1 MGMHR
6 DFWTYAF
13 QIPGLL
19 EFLGHAMVRT
29 HSDFVIPSSWLIP
42 QWPAPPNV
50 KAIMTDRHGGVSSAP
65 WDSMNLGD
73 HVADSLVDVAKN
85 RALLTQAIGRV
96 PVFLKQVHGVDVVWL
111 DPASSQGQPADAC
124 ITDRT
129 EVACTI
135 MVADCLPVLMCDA
148 AGQWVVG
155 AHAGWRGL
163 AGEGGEGILE
173 RVLQSVRPSR
183 PADILAW
190 LGPCIG
196 PQAFE
201 VGAEVME
208 AFCKN
213 DSSAQAYFRAH
224 CQGKFLA
231 DLAGLA
237 RGRLA
242 SMGVSQ
248 IFGNNSQPEWC
259 TLSQA
264 SRFFS
269 HRRDG
274 RLLGQSGRMAA
285 CIWLDR

>member
-1 MGMHR
+1 MR
-6 DFWTYAF
+6 AYFSAYAF
-13 QIPGLL
+13 HTPGLA
-19 EFLGHAMVRT
+19 EFSGHSMVRT
-29 HSDFVIPSSWLIP
+29 HFDSHIPPSWLRP

-50 KAIMTDRHGGVSSAP
+50 KAIMTDRHGGVSAAP

-73 HVADSLVDVAKN
+73 HVADSLDDVAQN
-85 RALLTQAIGRV
+85 RALLTQAIGLE

-111 DPASSQGQPADAC
+111 DGENPQGQQADAC

-129 EVACTI
+129 DVACTI

-148 AGQWVVG
+148 AGQWVAG
-155 AHAGWRGL
+155 AHAGWRSL
-163 AGEGGEGILE
+163 AGESGDGILE
-173 RVLQSVRPSR
+173 RVLQSVRPRR

-201 VGAEVME
+201 VGAEVMA

-213 DSSAQAYFRAH
+213 DDSAQACFRAH
-224 CQGKFLA
+224 GQGKFLA

-237 RGRLA
+237 KRRLQR
-242 SMGVSQ
+242 MGITQ
-248 IFGNNSQPEWC
+248 IFGNNSLPDWC
-259 TLSQA
+259 TVSQA

-269 HRRDG
+269 HRRDS
-274 RLLGQSGRMAA
+274 RLLGQTGRMAA

>member
-1 MGMHR
+1 MHR

-13 QIPGLL
+13 QIPGLP
-19 EFLGHAMVRT
+19 EFLGRAMVHT
-29 HSDFVIPSSWLIP
+29 HSDFDIPTSWLRP

-50 KAIMTDRHGGVSSAP
+50 GAIMTDRHGGVSAAP

-73 HVADSLVDVAKN
+73 HVADSLGDVALN
-85 RALLTQAIGRV
+85 RALLAKAIGFP
-96 PVFLKQVHGVDVVWL
+96 PVFLKQVHGVEVVWL
-111 DPASSQGQPADAC
+111 DPASSQGQQADAC

-129 EVACTI
+129 DVVCTI

-148 AGQWVVG
+148 AGQWVAG

-173 RVLQSVRPSR
+173 GVLQSVRPSR
-183 PADILAW
+183 SGDILAW

-201 VGAEVME
+201 VGTEVME
-208 AFCKN
+208 AFCKT
-213 DSSAQAYFRAH
+213 DDSAQVFFRAH
-224 CQGKFLA
+224 GQDKFLA

-237 RGRLA
+237 RGRLER
-242 SMGVSQ
+242 MGVRQ

-259 TLSQA
+259 TVSQA

-269 HRRDG
+269 HRRDS